1 MQFWQQAWHFDLV
14 IYAHVWGT
22 HETQFFPLAWIIQI
36 LQPHPAAN
44 FKNYAVLYKILEILF
59 KNRLWNLC
67 DKLVKMVNE
76 NLSLQLS
83 D

>member
-22 HETQFFPLAWIIQI
+22 NETQFPLARIIQI
-36 LQPHPAAN
+36 LQPHPTAN
-44 FKNYAVLYKILEILF
+44 FKNYAVLHKILKILY

-67 DKLVKMVNE
+67 DKLVIMIKE
-76 NLSLQLS
+76 NLNLQLL